1 MKEKLMV
8 MVDVALGRI
17 PAQLVL
23 KNANLVNVF
32 TGEIYPT
39 DIAIHMGYVAG
50 LGEYHGAQEIDCTG
64 KFVTPGLID
73 AHVHIESA
81 MVTPDQFAKA
91 ILPRGTTTVI
101 ADPHEIANVAGIPG
115 IAYLMESAE
124 NLPLNVLMMLP
135 SCVPATPFENS
146 GADLKAEDLAELMAH
161 PKVMGLGEVM
171 DTNSVLNCRHGVF
184 DKIVLAKKANKQ
196 IDGHSPGLAGKDL
209 TAYIMAGIRSDHET
223 VNVEEARERLRLG
236 ATIMLR
242 EGSQARNVK
251 DLLPVVTP
259 ETQQH
264 CFFCSDDKHPS
275 EILSEGHIDHNVR
288 LAIAEGLD
296 PVTAIRMAT
305 INPAK
310 HFGIP
315 NVGAVAPGYKADLL
329 IVDDLTEFRVEQ
341 IFKKGRLV
349 AKDGTALFETEP
361 INDSSMRRSVK
372 ISPLSDTT
380 FDLPPNYQQLPVIGI
395 NSFSLLTDR
404 LEYDETK
411 RDSYHKITVIER
423 HHATGSH
430 YSALIAGFGDFKGAI
445 ASTVAHDSHNI
456 VVLGAND
463 EDMRLAVE
471 TLRDIGGGLTLI
483 LDHEIIGSLPLPI
496 AGLMS
501 DRPVQEVNDKLEQL
515 KQKAYQ
521 LGVTRDID
529 PFMTLQFMALPV
541 IPDLKITDIGLFDV
555 TNFEFIR

>member
-223 VNVEEARERLRLG
+223 VNVEEAQERLRLG

-341 IFKKGRLV
+341 VFKKGRLV

-521 LGVTRDID
+521 LGVTPDID

-555 TNFEFIR
+555 KNFEFIR

>member
-341 IFKKGRLV
+341 VFKKGRLV

-521 LGVTRDID
+521 LGVTPDID

>member
-23 KNANLVNVF
+23 KNAQLVNVF

-50 LGEYHGAQEIDCTG
+50 LGSYHGAEEIDCTG

-73 AHVHIESA
+73 AHVHIESS
-81 MVTPDQFAKA
+81 MVTPNQFAKA

-115 IAYLMESAE
+115 IEYLMESAE

-146 GADLKAEDLAELMAH
+146 GADLKAEDLAELMNH

-184 DKIVLAKKANKQ
+184 DKIVLAKEAKKQ

-223 VNVEEARERLRLG
+223 VNVAEATERLRLG
-236 ATIMLR
+236 AAIMLR
-242 EGSQARNVK
+242 EGSGARNVK

-264 CFFCSDDKHPS
+264 CFFCTDDKHPS
-275 EILSEGHIDHNVR
+275 EILSEGHIDYNVR
-288 LAIAEGLD
+288 LAVSEGLD

-305 INPAK
+305 INPAR

-315 NVGAVAPGYKADLL
+315 NVGAVSPGYKADLL
-329 IVDDLTEFRVEQ
+329 IVNNLEDFQVEQ
-341 IFKKGRLV
+341 VFKKGRLV
-349 AKDGTALFETEP
+349 AKNGQALFETEP
-361 INDSSMRRSVK
+361 INDSGMRRSVN
-372 ISPLSDTT
+372 IAPLNDKT
-380 FDLPPNYQQLPVIGI
+380 FQLPKKVEQLPVIGI
-395 NSFSLLTDR
+395 KSFSLLTER
-404 LEYDETK
+404 LDYDPSK
-411 RDSYHKITVIER
+411 RDQYHKISVIER

-430 YSALIAGFGDFKGAI
+430 YTALIAGFGDFKGAI

-456 VVLGAND
+456 VVIGAND

-471 TLRDIGGGLTLI
+471 TLRDMGGGLTLI
-483 LDHEIIGSLPLPI
+483 KQNEVIGSLALPI

-501 DRPVQEVNDKLEQL
+501 DRPVQEVNDQLEKL
-515 KQKAYQ
+515 KQKAYE
-521 LGVTRDID
+521 LGVSQDID

-541 IPDLKITDIGLFDV
+541 IPELKITDIGLFDV

>member
-521 LGVTRDID
+521 LGVTPDID

>member
-50 LGEYHGAQEIDCTG
+50 LGEYRGAEEVDCSG
-64 KFVTPGLID
+64 KYVTPGLID
-73 AHVHIESA
+73 AHVHIESS
-81 MVTPDQFAKA
+81 MVTPNQFARA
-91 ILPRGTTTVI
+91 ILPRGTTTVV
-101 ADPHEIANVAGIPG
+101 ADPHEIANVAGLAG
-115 IAYLMESAE
+115 IEYLMESAE

-146 GADLKAEDLAELMAH
+146 GADLRAEDLAKLMDH
-161 PKVMGLGEVM
+161 PKVLGLGEVM

-184 DKIVLAKKANKQ
+184 DKIVLAKKAGKQ
-196 IDGHSPGLAGKDL
+196 IDGHSPGLSGKDL

-223 VNVEEARERLRLG
+223 VNVAEANERLRLG
-236 ATIMLR
+236 AAVMLR
-242 EGSQARNVK
+242 EGSGARNVV

-259 ETQQH
+259 QTQQH
-264 CFFCSDDKHPS
+264 CLFCTDDKHPS
-275 EILSEGHIDHNVR
+275 EILSEGHIDYNIR
-288 LAIAEGLD
+288 LAIAHGLD
-296 PVTAIRMAT
+296 PVTAIKLAT
-305 INPAK
+305 INPAR

-329 IVDDLTEFRVEQ
+329 IVSDLEQFTVEQ
-341 IFKKGRLV
+341 VYKKGRLV
-349 AKDGTALFETEP
+349 ASHGQALFESEP
-361 INDSSMRRSVK
+361 INDSNMRRSVN
-372 ISPLSDTT
+372 IAPLRPDT
-380 FDLPPNYQQLPVIGI
+380 FALPKNITDLPVIGI
-395 NSFSLLTDR
+395 QSYSLLTSR
-404 LEYDETK
+404 LDYDDAK
-411 RDSYHKITVIER
+411 KDQYHKICVIER

-430 YSALIAGFGDFKGAI
+430 YTALIEGFGAFKGAI

-456 VVLGAND
+456 VVIGAND
-463 EDMRLAVE
+463 DDMRLAVE
-471 TLRDIGGGLTLI
+471 TLQEIGGGLALI
-483 LDHEIIGSLPLPI
+483 DQAEVIGHLALPI

-501 DRPVQEVNDKLEQL
+501 DQDVQTINNQLEKL
-515 KQKAYQ
+515 KQAAYQ
-521 LGVTRDID
+521 RGVSQDID

-541 IPDLKITDIGLFDV
+541 IPELKITDIGLFDV
-555 TNFEFIR
+555 TKFEFVR